1 MNIKRITAI
10 VPIEALLQLEKHLR
24 DCGVPGVT
32 VETVRG
38 YGEHPNYFRQDLMQD
53 NAKLVRADVSKASFP
68 SIASTGWS
76 TWEMERRHHPGS
88 CTSELP
94 GVADVQRTQGE
105 RIRAVHRR
113 SIQVPSLVGKSANF
127 GMQREP

>member
-10 VPIEALLQLEKHLR
+10 VPIEALPQLEKHLR

-53 NAKLVRADVSKASFP
+53 NAKLVLY
-68 SIASTGWS
+68 T
-76 TWEMERRHHPGS
+76 
-88 CTSELP
+88 
-94 GVADVQRTQGE
+94 VADKVNEIIEAMTRCARESGCEQGIVSVDSVDRLIHLGNGASASRTILHE
-105 RIRAVHRR
+105 
-113 SIQVPSLVGKSANF
+113 
-127 GMQREP
+127 